1 MLNFIEMSENM
12 GNNEIINVG
21 IGFATGRNNFK
32 NVLYSYMYHL
42 DESEMLRD
50 RNIKLHLFVSYDLNY
65 KGTKLEDYTSIEP
78 SILNKFES
86 TSFIGDEDID
96 RVTQE
101 LVEKN
106 VVDESDAHLCFGN
119 GYAVRRNIILYYAL
133 KQKMDYIIFMDDDE
147 YPMAVTSNNN
157 GSTLWSGQHV
167 IESHIHALKFAD
179 VTNGYHCGYI
189 SPIPSIEFDNI
200 LSEDTFKTFIKALS
214 NDVLNWESIKSI
226 MQNGGVTYSDKE
238 VLINQKI
245 SLVEEVSGAKFITG
259 GNLGLNLRDL
269 TKIYPFYNPPG
280 ARGEDTFLSTCLT
293 DSTVKLIPTYTF
305 HDGFSIYNN
314 LLQGVLPTKLKKIN
328 PLESME
334 IVNRFYKAC
343 LGWVR
348 YKPLYM
354 YITHRD
360 EYEEIIKDMREN
372 LQKTLPQIC
381 AYFNMA
387 DFNDILDELEK
398 FNEEVENHF
407 NEFEKAKQI
416 WKAIIESLKEA

>member
-1 MLNFIEMSENM
+1 M
-12 GNNEIINVG
+12 GDNEIINVG
-21 IGFATGRNNFK
+21 IGFATGRDNFK
-32 NVLYSYMYHL
+32 SVLYSYIYHL
-42 DESEMLRD
+42 DESEMLKD
-50 RNIKLHLFVSYDLNY
+50 PNVKLHLFVSYDLNY
-65 KGTKLEDYTSIEP
+65 KGTKIEDYTSIEP
-78 SILNKFES
+78 YISEKFA
-86 TSFIGDEDID
+86 TMSFIGDEDIE
-96 RVTQE
+96 RVTEE
-101 LVEKN
+101 LINKN
-106 VVDESDAHLCFGN
+106 VVDKDDAHLCFGN

-167 IESHIHALKFAD
+167 IESHINALKFAD

-200 LSEDTFKTFIKALS
+200 LSEETFKTFIKALS
-214 NDVLNWESIKSI
+214 NDVLNWDSIKLI

-269 TKIYPFYNPPG
+269 TKISPFYNPPG

-305 HDGFSIYNN
+305 HDGFSIYKN

-360 EYEEIIKDMREN
+360 KYDEIINDMREN
-372 LQKTLPQIC
+372 LQNTLPQIC

-387 DFNDILDELEK
+387 EFKQILDELEK
-398 FNEEVENHF
+398 FNREVENHF
-407 NEFEKAKQI
+407 NEFEKAKSI
-416 WKAIIESLKEA
+416 WKKIVESL

>member
-1 MLNFIEMSENM
+1 M

-32 NVLYSYMYHL
+32 SVLYSYMYHL
-42 DESEMLRD
+42 DESEMLKD

-65 KGTKLEDYTSIEP
+65 KGTKIEDYTSIEP

-86 TSFIGDEDID
+86 TNFIGDEDIE

-101 LVEKN
+101 LIAKKVVEEN
-106 VVDESDAHLCFGN
+106 DAHLCFGN

-167 IESHIHALKFAD
+167 IESHINALKFAD

-200 LSEDTFKTFIKALS
+200 LSEETFKTFIKALS
-214 NDVLNWESIKSI
+214 NDVLNWDSIKSI
-226 MQNGGVTYSDKE
+226 MQNGGVTYSDKD

-293 DSTVKLIPTYTF
+293 NSTVKLIPTYTF

-360 EYEEIIKDMREN
+360 EYEKIIKDMREN
-372 LQKTLPQIC
+372 LQNTLPQIC

-387 DFNDILDELEK
+387 DFNNILAELEK
-398 FNEEVENHF
+398 FNNEVDNHF
-407 NEFEKAKQI
+407 NEFEKAKKI
-416 WKAIIESLKEA
+416 WQGIKESLKAE

>member
-1 MLNFIEMSENM
+1 M

-32 NVLYSYMYHL
+32 SVLYSYMYHL
-42 DESEMLRD
+42 DESEMLKD
-50 RNIKLHLFVSYDLNY
+50 KNIKLHLFVSYDLNY
-65 KGTKLEDYTSIEP
+65 KGTQIEDYTSIEP
-78 SILNKFES
+78 SILDKFES
-86 TSFIGDEDID
+86 TSFIGDEDIE
-96 RVTQE
+96 RVTLE
-101 LVEKN
+101 LIEKKVVEKN
-106 VVDESDAHLCFGN
+106 DAHLCFGN

-167 IESHIHALKFAD
+167 IESHINALKFAD

-189 SPIPSIEFDNI
+189 SPIPSIDFDNI
-200 LSEDTFKTFIKALS
+200 LSEETFKTFIKALS
-214 NDVLNWESIKSI
+214 NDVLNWDSIKSI
-226 MQNGGVTYSDKE
+226 MQNGGVTYSDKD

-259 GNLGLNLRDL
+259 GNLGLNLKDL

-293 DSTVKLIPTYTF
+293 NSTVKLIPTYTF

-360 EYEEIIKDMREN
+360 EYDEIIKDMREN

-381 AYFNMA
+381 AYFNLSE
-387 DFNDILDELEK
+387 FNHILEELEK
-398 FNEEVENHF
+398 FNDEVENHF
-407 NEFEKAKQI
+407 NEFEKAKKI
-416 WKAIIESLKEA
+416 WQGIKESLKDE

>member
-1 MLNFIEMSENM
+1 MN
-12 GNNEIINVG
+12 NNEIINVG

-32 NVLYSYMYHL
+32 SVLYSYMYHL
-42 DESEMLRD
+42 DESEMLQD
-50 RNIKLHLFVSYDLNY
+50 KTIKLHLFVSYDLNY
-65 KGTKLEDYTSIEP
+65 KNTKIEDYTSIEP
-78 SILNKFES
+78 SILSKFES
-86 TSFIGDEDID
+86 TSFIGDLDIE

-101 LVEKN
+101 LIDKEI
-106 VVDESDAHLCFGN
+106 VDEKDAHLCFGN

-133 KQKMDYIIFMDDDE
+133 KEKMDYIIFMDDDE
-147 YPMAVTSNNN
+147 YPMAVTANN

-167 IESHIHALKFAD
+167 IESHINALKFAD

-189 SPIPSIEFDNI
+189 SPIPSIDFDNI

-226 MQNGGVTYSDKE
+226 MQNGGVTYSDKN
-238 VLINQKI
+238 VLINKKI
-245 SLVEEVSGAKFITG
+245 SLVEEVDGAKFITG
-259 GNLGLNLRDL
+259 GNLGLNLTDL

-280 ARGEDTFLSTCLT
+280 ARGEDTFLSTCLK

-314 LLQGVLPTKLKKIN
+314 LLQGVLPTMLKKIN

-354 YITHRD
+354 YITHRE
-360 EYEEIIKDMREN
+360 EYEEIIKGMREN
-372 LQKTLPQIC
+372 LQQTLPQIC

-387 DFNDILDELEK
+387 EFNEILDELEK
-398 FNEEVENHF
+398 FNREVENHF
-407 NEFEKAKQI
+407 NEFEKAKEI
-416 WKAIIESLKEA
+416 WQAIKASLVSED